1 MSRVALRSSWSRSN
15 RAGTGCGEGREGV
28 IHGEE
33 QYLLSCRF
41 LPLRFSIIIF
51 WAIISA
57 CSTPPSRLWPP
68 LVEWRLAVGDEG
80 TFFFFFFPLLLLD
93 LLDDG
98 TTLSYEKE
106 ILRPHVLRATN
117 QQAYGEGG
125 GNWEADIEVTGG
137 SLFLCLLST
146 IRGSSHQKERLG
158 FFFSFLILPLDRVF
172 FFSPPSV
179 LIVFL
184 VTFSGA

>member
-1 MSRVALRSSWSRSN
+1 MSYTGRNNISYRV
-15 RAGTGCGEGREGV
+15 GFFHCV
-28 IHGEE
+28 F
-33 QYLLSCRF
+33 LSLSFGQLYRHV
-41 LPLRFSIIIF
+41 P
-51 WAIISA
+51 
-57 CSTPPSRLWPP
+57 PPSRLWPP